1 MRGNPRQK
9 SNVMQ
14 DVLTLGTL
22 TIRQRAEES
31 YQSYTVGRKKSVGR
45 IIPFHV
51 TNDKIDL
58 RIGYT
63 VFLNGER
70 DIRTLEVLKEFNT
83 FGRLV
88 HGLRLAIQPVPG
100 GHQELY
106 AELRQALPK
115 DAFDKHETLHPT
127 TSEVDLDQGAG
138 LSVFEELKKVG
149 VQVGTKQELLGEAGK
164 RGPYLCI
171 RFQKDNL
178 WAPVIAYITT
188 RVLPIS
194 RGYSGSFSIEIF

>member
-1 MRGNPRQK
+1 
-9 SNVMQ
+9 MQ

-31 YQSYTVGRKKSVGR
+31 YQSYTVGRKKSVGK
-45 IIPFHV
+45 IAPFHV
-51 TNDKIDL
+51 TDEGIDI
-58 RIGYT
+58 RIGYAI
-63 VFLNGER
+63 FINGER
-70 DIRTLEVLKEFNT
+70 DIRTLEVQKEFNT

-88 HGLRLAIQPVPG
+88 HGLRLAIQPVRSD
-100 GHQELY
+100 HRDLY

-127 TSEVDLDQGAG
+127 TSEIDLDQGAG
-138 LSVFEELKKVG
+138 LAVFEELKKVG
-149 VQVGTKQELLGEAGK
+149 AQVGTKRELLGETGK

-171 RFQKDNL
+171 RFSKDNL
-178 WAPVIAYITT
+178 WGPVVAYLTT

-194 RGYSGSFSIEIF
+194 RGYTGSFSMEI